1 MIRRI
6 ASVLIVGGLMVS
18 WAQAQAP
25 APQGKAGSP
34 PPTTLFPPIP
44 TDPAHPDYNAAA
56 HRSILRHNPLPPATS
71 YRSHYGYGRTSSTNG
86 ERGFANPGGV
96 GRYAEYYDENTPKSQ
111 VDQHPVPV
119 ARFDS
124 GGGPTRADQVAAAQV
139 GQQRARNIQDN
150 INAYGRPYGAMG
162 IGFGYGFGYGLGL
175 SGGSLYNYPY

>member
-6 ASVLIVGGLMVS
+6 ASVLIVGGLMAP
-18 WAQAQAP
+18 WAMAQG
-25 APQGKAGSP
+25 PQGQPGGRP
-34 PPTTLFPPIP
+34 PASLFPPVP
-44 TDPAHPDYNAAA
+44 TDPAHPNYNAAA
-56 HRSILRHNPLPPATS
+56 HRTILRHNPLPAGTT
-71 YRSHYGYGRTSSTNG
+71 YRSYYGPTSSTHG

-124 GGGPTRADQVAAAQV
+124 GGGPTRSDQIAAAQV

-150 INAYGRPYGAMG
+150 INVYGRPYGA
-162 IGFGYGFGYGLGL
+162 IGAGLGFGYGLGL
-175 SGGSLYNYPY
+175 SGGRLYNYPY

>member
-6 ASVLIVGGLMVS
+6 ASVLIVGGLMAP
-18 WAQAQAP
+18 WAMAQAP
-25 APQGKAGSP
+25 QGQPGSR

-44 TDPAHPDYNAAA
+44 TDPAHPNYNAAA
-56 HRSILRHNPLPPATS
+56 HRSIVRHNPLPPATS
-71 YRSHYGYGRTSSTNG
+71 YRSYYPYQNRTSSTNG

-96 GRYAEYYDENTPKSQ
+96 GRYAEYYNENTPRSQ

-124 GGGPTRADQVAAAQV
+124 GGGPTRADQVAAVQV

-150 INAYGRPYGAMG
+150 INVYGRPYGAYG
-162 IGFGYGFGYGLGL
+162 AGFGYGFGYGLGL
-175 SGGSLYNYPY
+175 SGGRLYNYPF